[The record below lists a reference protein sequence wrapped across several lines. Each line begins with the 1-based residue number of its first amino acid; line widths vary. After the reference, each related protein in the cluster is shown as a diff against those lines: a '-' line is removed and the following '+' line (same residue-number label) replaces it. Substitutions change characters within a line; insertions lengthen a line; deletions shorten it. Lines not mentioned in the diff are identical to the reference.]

1 MSERWLRAE
10 QALELL
16 PVKRRT
22 LYTYASRG
30 WIQTR
35 KQGRRKLYR
44 RIDVEALR
52 ERADAHAGREARAA
66 GTLAWGEPVLTTA
79 ISAHDADGP
88 YYRGISALDLIGH
101 GLDRTA
107 SVLWQHP
114 VRIPEV
120 EAPPCRT
127 LPELAQLLLSAPD
140 GDFGVEHAARLVGML
155 RGASGL
161 PRHPDVEAA
170 LVLCADHGLN
180 ASTFAAR
187 VVAST
192 GASLESCLVAGLMA
206 LSGPRHGT
214 ASRAVFDG
222 LSAPVDPDA
231 PGFSHPF
238 YPHGDPRGEALL
250 ERCPAQGALAT
261 RIEAMRPHGQPNL
274 DVGLLAVCQ
283 AHGLPV
289 ETAPRIFAVGRAV
302 GWVAHV
308 WEQRAEGRLIRPRA
322 RYAW

>member
-1 MSERWLRAE
+1 MREQWLRAE
-10 QALELL
+10 EALSLL

-44 RIDVEALR
+44 RLDVEALK
-52 ERADAHAGREARAA
+52 ERAEAHAGREARAA
-66 GTLAWGEPVLTTA
+66 GTLAWGEPVLTTS

-88 YYRGISALDLIGH
+88 YYRGRPALDLLET
-101 GLDRTA
+101 GLAEVA
-107 SVLWQHP
+107 SILWEEQVVL
-114 VRIPEV
+114 PELQ
-120 EAPPCRT
+120 APACRT
-127 LPELAQLLLSAPD
+127 LPELAQVVLQTE
-140 GDFGVEHAARLVGML
+140 GDAATLVSTLRAAARLP
-155 RGASGL
+155 S
-161 PRHPDVEAA
+161 HPDIDAA

-192 GASLESCLVAGLMA
+192 GASLQACLVAGLMA

-214 ASRAVFDG
+214 ASQAVLDG
-222 LSAPVDPDA
+222 LSAPLDPDG

-250 ERCPAQGALAT
+250 ERCPARGALAE
-261 RIEAMRPHGQPNL
+261 RIDAMKPHGHPNL

-283 AHGLPV
+283 AHDLPV
-289 ETAPRIFAVGRAV
+289 EAAPRIFAVGRAV

-308 WEQRAEGRLIRPRA
+308 REQRQDGRLIRPQA
-322 RYAW
+322 RYAAW